1 MRTCIHTH
9 AHKNPLTCRNHITHD
24 TVHHKMPSHND
35 ANTQKSQTLQ
45 DTPIYTHKHI
55 LNTDAHTGQ
64 VAGEQVDSV
73 PLS

>member
-1 MRTCIHTH
+1 
-9 AHKNPLTCRNHITHD
+9 
-24 TVHHKMPSHND
+24 MPSHND